1 MLSEREYVHILDKW
15 LEGVP
20 SEVKFWNT
28 YMASRGA
35 TGSHNWEEVISAD
48 RPFRLEEDLEKAAT
62 RFLDAGSGPFSRC
75 GFKTSRTALS
85 FVAVDALAPAYA
97 RLKQMYGIVSGMQ
110 PQFGFTEILSD
121 IFPPES
127 FDIVHMSN
135 SLDHCIDPVLGLYNL
150 FHVCAQGGKVILR
163 HAKNEGASAHYDG
176 LHQWNLCVEKGRFV
190 IWRGDLRVDIAE
202 MLGDCA
208 EMETFEDIFEFPEKK
223 WKYDKVVIRKR
234 APVEIPQSAFR
245 RVCFEKLVT
254 AVYDRAFEDMSADVL
269 AQRCAQYEKEI
280 AAYKQRL
287 DRFVKR
293 YEALAEEK
301 RQGA

>member
-48 RPFRLEEDLEKAAT
+48 RPFRLEEDLERAAT

-135 SLDHCIDPVLGLYNL
+135 SLILCLGCTTSFMFVRRGARSSCAMRKTKARQRIMTACTSGTSAWKKAVL
-150 FHVCAQGGKVILR
+150 
-163 HAKNEGASAHYDG
+163 
-176 LHQWNLCVEKGRFV
+176 
-190 IWRGDLRVDIAE
+190 
-202 MLGDCA
+202 
-208 EMETFEDIFEFPEKK
+208 
-223 WKYDKVVIRKR
+223 
-234 APVEIPQSAFR
+234 
-245 RVCFEKLVT
+245 
-254 AVYDRAFEDMSADVL
+254 
-269 AQRCAQYEKEI
+269 
-280 AAYKQRL
+280 
-287 DRFVKR
+287 
-293 YEALAEEK
+293 
-301 RQGA
+301 